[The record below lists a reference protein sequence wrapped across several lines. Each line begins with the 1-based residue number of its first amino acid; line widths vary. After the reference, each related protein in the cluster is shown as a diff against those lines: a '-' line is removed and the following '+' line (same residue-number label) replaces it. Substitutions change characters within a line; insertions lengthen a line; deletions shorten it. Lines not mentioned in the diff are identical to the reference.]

1 MASLKTVQ
9 YIFVHTA
16 ADPRQNGKVDT
27 TVADITRWHVARG
40 WTTIG
45 YHFVVRRD
53 GTIEPGRPTTQ
64 QGAHVRG
71 LNHCSIGICLSGNHD
86 VAPMTAKQR
95 DALLRLLETL
105 CRKYKV
111 SPQAVLGHKEVNAL
125 VAAGKL
131 DKIYAT
137 SKSCPG
143 RYVDMRAIRQELAQ
157 LLQQGNEKQ

>member
-1 MASLKTVQ
+1 MALLKTVD

-16 ADPRQNGKVDT
+16 ADPRLNGKADT

-40 WTTIG
+40 WATIG
-45 YHFVVRRD
+45 YHYVVRRD
-53 GTIEPGRPTTQ
+53 GTVETGRPVTQ
-64 QGAHVRG
+64 QGSHVRG
-71 LNHCSIGICLSGNHD
+71 LNHRSIGICLSGNHD

-95 DALLRLLETL
+95 AALLDLLKTL
-105 CRKYKV
+105 CRRYKLPA
-111 SPQAVLGHKEVNAL
+111 SAVLGHKEVNTL

-143 RYVDMRAIRQELAQ
+143 RYVDMRAIRQELAEM
-157 LLQQGNEKQ
+157 LKQEGGKQ

>member
-1 MASLKTVQ
+1 MALLKSVD

-16 ADPRQNGKVDT
+16 ADPRQNGKADT

-40 WTTIG
+40 WATIG
-45 YHFVVRRD
+45 YHYVVRRD
-53 GTIEPGRPTTQ
+53 GTVEAGRPVTQ

-86 VAPMTAKQR
+86 LAPMTASQR
-95 DALLRLLETL
+95 EALLRLLETL
-105 CRKYKV
+105 CRKYKLP
-111 SPQAVLGHKEVNAL
+111 SHAVLGHKEVNTL

-137 SKSCPG
+137 SKTCPG

-157 LLQQGNEKQ
+157 RLKQGDEKR

>member
-1 MASLKTVQ
+1 MALLKTVQ

-16 ADPRQNGKVDT
+16 ADPRQSGKADT
-27 TVADITRWHVARG
+27 TIADITRWHVARG

-45 YHFVVRRD
+45 YHYVVRRD
-53 GTIEPGRPTTQ
+53 GAVETGRPVTQ

-86 VAPMTAKQR
+86 LAPMTAKQR
-95 DALLRLLETL
+95 AALLQLLETL
-105 CRKYKV
+105 CRRYKL
-111 SPQAVLGHKEVNAL
+111 PPNAVLGHKEVNTL

-157 LLQQGNEKQ
+157 SLKQGDGKQ

>member
-16 ADPRQNGKVDT
+16 ADPRQNGKADT

-40 WTTIG
+40 WATIG

-86 VAPMTAKQR
+86 IAPMTTKQR
-95 DALLRLLETL
+95 AALLQLLKTL
-105 CRKYKV
+105 CQKYKLP
-111 SPQAVLGHKEVNAL
+111 SNAVLGHKEVNAL
-125 VAAGKL
+125 VTAGRL

-143 RYVDMRAIRQELAQ
+143 RYVDMRTIRQELAQ
-157 LLQQGNEKQ
+157 LLKQEDKKQ